1 MSIQACRTIR
11 LDTRKGMIMLH
22 TCVTLQ
28 EQGLWDTRQCC
39 QECHT
44 SPQTLCMGLD
54 TYRWINGDEALLCS
68 NAYWWFI
75 ASRLD
80 PFVQEYSPNGA
91 QQFFLPKIPP
101 NYF

>member
-1 MSIQACRTIR
+1 
-11 LDTRKGMIMLH
+11 MIMLH

-68 NAYWWFI
+68 NAYWWFYG
-75 ASRLD
+75 SRHD
-80 PFVQEYSPNGA
+80 PFATDVSTYGVPT
-91 QQFFLPKIPP
+91 FFPPKIPAKLFL
-101 NYF
+101 Y